1 MDKVWREK
9 LLMRLVQTGE
19 LGEETARYIYAK
31 GVRMRFRRHSSST
44 GARWFLFRRI
54 SLNSRY
60 YSIESSLD
68 DPKLLS
74 LLVHEIHHLKQGVLT
89 AFSVYGEL
97 DAWQVEY
104 RFYKTIKSGKLH
116 PALEEILSLPLNYE
130 RKNLRRAAKLMQ
142 DYAGKGYL
150 INLYPLY
157 PFPKEIAYWFT
168 RRKPKES

>member
-1 MDKVWREK
+1 MGQIWREK
-9 LLMRLVQTGE
+9 LLEHLAQTGA
-19 LGEETARYIYAK
+19 LGAETAHYIHEK
-31 GVRMRFRRHSSST
+31 GVRMRFRRYSKST

-60 YSIESSLD
+60 YSIESSLG

-104 RFYKTIKSGKLH
+104 RFYKHIYPGRLH
-116 PALEEILSLPLNYE
+116 PAIEELLTLPLNYE
-130 RKNLRRAAKLMQ
+130 RENLRHAVRLMQ
-142 DYAGKGYL
+142 DYAGKGYH
-150 INLYPLY
+150 INWLPLR
-157 PFPKEIAYWFT
+157 PLGYWFL
-168 RRKPKES
+168 KK